1 MSQGK
6 QCKNQYSSRKA
17 VGLCD
22 TATIAGITECKVKF

>member
-6 QCKNQYSSRKA
+6 QCKNQYSNRKA

-22 TATIAGITECKVKF
+22 TAILLESLNAK